1 MTNYMDSLNEIIQEY
16 RECNDLTITQFAK
29 EVHILRTCLCNWQN
43 QRFSPSLASLIKL
56 ADFFD
61 CSLDYMV
68 GRSEFTGYVPAV
80 KHECF
85 CERIEL
91 LLKKHN
97 LTFYKFSKSC
107 RIDFNAYCKWKKNSI
122 PTVFNLIAVAEYF
135 NVSLDYLVG
144 RSDSI

>member
-1 MTNYMDSLNEIIQEY
+1 MKSYKNIGNATISLLPNSPKKSIFSAPVFAIGKTK
-16 RECNDLTITQFAK
+16 DFPPLSLLSSSSPTFSTVPSTIWWD
-29 EVHILRTCLCNWQN
+29 VPNLRGM
-43 QRFSPSLASLIKL
+43 FPPSNMS
-56 ADFFD
+56 
-61 CSLDYMV
+61 
-68 GRSEFTGYVPAV
+68 G
-80 KHECF
+80 F

-122 PTVFNLIAVAEYF
+122 PTVFSLIAIAEYF